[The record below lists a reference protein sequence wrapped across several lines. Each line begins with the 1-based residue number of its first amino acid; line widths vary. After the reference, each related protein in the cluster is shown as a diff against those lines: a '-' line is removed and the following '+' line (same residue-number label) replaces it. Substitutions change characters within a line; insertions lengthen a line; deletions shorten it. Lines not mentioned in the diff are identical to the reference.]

1 MADTFIKVNLGDRFR
16 VDHDVAAASEGLYV
30 EGTKVVG
37 TQGANIADLAVTS
50 GSTTVGD
57 VETALNLAEAKINAI
72 LTALEAHGLLAS
84 S

>member
-1 MADTFIKVNLGDRFR
+1 MADSFIKVNLGDRFR

-37 TQGANIADLAVTS
+37 TQGAFIADATGGATVDTEARAVI
-50 GSTTVGD
+50 
-57 VETALNLAEAKINAI
+57 ALVID
-72 LTALEAHGLLAS
+72 ALIAHGLIAS